1 MAIGYYIIEGW
12 MKEKD
17 SKGFDAKPPANIHRG
32 TSRGRMRV
40 MFRKYCYECE
50 DPSLIK
56 VMYYRA
62 DDTPRNVSLDLA
74 SPEFKNHYNP

>member
-12 MKEKD
+12 LKETD
-17 SKGFDAKPPANIHRG
+17 SKGFNAKPPADIHSG
-32 TSRGRMRV
+32 TSRERMRV
-40 MFRKYCYECE
+40 MFKKYCYECE

-62 DDTPRNVSLDLA
+62 DDIPRDVSRDLA
-74 SPEFKNHYNP
+74 ATQFKEHYPI